1 MATLTKGITFASGD
15 VVTPAKLNDLV
26 DAATVSNIVNTDI
39 SVSAGIALTKL
50 ATGALPTGITVASA
64 NIVDGTIVNNDINE
78 NAAISGS
85 KLADNAI
92 SNTKLRDSVA
102 LSVIGNANNAT
113 NDPADIIAG
122 TDGDVLRRNGN
133 TLGFGKI
140 SALAFPSKFP
150 IQIVQTVK
158 TNVQTINTDD
168 TWVDISGLS
177 LTLTRAIASAS
188 GAVRVQA
195 VIHNSSS
202 YGYIGLSFRILRN
215 STEIGIGDAAG
226 SRLRATAH
234 SSYAGTGYHG
244 QESTCIDFIDNAPGS
259 TATITYKIQARIWSS
274 YEGYIN
280 RADTDSQD
288 GVYNARTISTLT
300 LTELAP

>member
-1 MATLTKGITFASGD
+1 MATLTKGTTIASGE
-15 VVTPAKLNDLV
+15 VVTPAKLNNLV
-26 DAATVSNIVNTDI
+26 DAATISGIVNADI
-39 SVSAGIALTKL
+39 SASAAIALTKL
-50 ATGALPTGITVASA
+50 ANGALPSGISVASA
-64 NIVDGTIVNNDINE
+64 NIVDGNIINSHI
-78 NAAISGS
+78 NATAAIDGS

-102 LSVIGNANNAT
+102 LSVIGNTNNAT

-122 TDGDVLRRNGN
+122 TDGHVLRRSGN
-133 TLGFGKI
+133 TLAFGKL

-150 IQIVQTVK
+150 IQIVQAVK

-195 VIHNSSS
+195 VIHNSSNN
-202 YGYIGLSFRILRN
+202 GNHGLFFRILRE

-226 SRLRATAH
+226 SRVRATANGAF
-234 SSYAGTGYHG
+234 AGGYYS

-259 TATITYKIQARIWSS
+259 TATVTYKIQARIYSTN
-274 YEGYIN
+274 EGYIN
-280 RADTDSQD
+280 MSYYKDDD
-288 GVYNARTISTLT
+288 GNYNARTISTLT